1 SPVLATS
8 KVAAGV
14 LAAGAVAA
22 GGTGVAAF
30 NGALPTEIQ
39 QSAHDLVGAPA
50 PLATKAADAA
60 EAGQAKATD
69 AVETAQAKATDAAK
83 AGEDKAADAV
93 GAAKAKAED
102 ALAATPEAFGLC
114 TAFIHGGLK
123 ADTKV
128 PGFQSIVVAA
138 GGEANVE
145 SHFQAVAD
153 AGKAAAR
160 SCCPGCSGKG
170 KCPGCPRCP
179 CNTGRPRSA
188 DAGAH
193 RCSCRSRYRP
203 RFGPL
208 STQRLRFKGGAPSFR
223 TGSPTTLRTVAY
235 VTDGS
240 GNGGPEPG

>member
-1 SPVLATS
+1 MSLFTVLATS

-69 AVETAQAKATDAAK
+69 AVKTVQAKATDAAK
-83 AGEDKAADAV
+83 AGEDKATDAV
-93 GAAKAKAED
+93 DAAKSKAED
-102 ALAATPEAFGLC
+102 TLATTPEAFGLC

-123 ADTKV
+123 TDTKV

-145 SHFQAVAD
+145 SHCQAVVD
-153 AGKAAAR
+153 AGKAAGLKADG
-160 SCCPGCSGKG
+160 SA
-170 KCPGCPRCP
+170 
-179 CNTGRPRSA
+179 NANANA
-188 DAGAH
+188 DASVASKVPAVPAVPAVPG
-193 RCSCRSRYRP
+193 
-203 RFGPL
+203 
-208 STQRLRFKGGAPSFR
+208 TDGAPAVPA
-223 TGSPTTLRTVAY
+223 TPAVPAAPAAPALPTQVP
-235 VTDGS
+235 TDV
-240 GNGGPEPG
+240 PAAPGAGLDSVR

>member
-1 SPVLATS
+1 MSLFTVLATS

-69 AVETAQAKATDAAK
+69 AVEAAQAKATDAAK
-83 AGEDKAADAV
+83 TGEDKATDAV
-93 GAAKAKAED
+93 DAAKSKAED
-102 ALAATPEAFGLC
+102 TLATTPEAFGLC

-145 SHFQAVAD
+145 SHCQAVVD
-153 AGKAAAR
+153 AGKAAGLKA
-160 SCCPGCSGKG
+160 
-170 KCPGCPRCP
+170 
-179 CNTGRPRSA
+179 
-188 DAGAH
+188 
-193 RCSCRSRYRP
+193 
-203 RFGPL
+203 
-208 STQRLRFKGGAPSFR
+208 
-223 TGSPTTLRTVAY
+223 
-235 VTDGS
+235 DGS
-240 GNGGPEPG
+240 ANADGSASTDASVAAKVPAVPAVPAVPGTESAPAVPAVPATPAAPALPTQVPTDVPAAPGAGLDSVR

>member
-1 SPVLATS
+1 MSLFTVLATS

-83 AGEDKAADAV
+83 AGEAKAADAV
-93 GAAKAKAED
+93 DAAKSKAED
-102 ALAATPEAFGLC
+102 TLATTPEAFGLC

-145 SHFQAVAD
+145 SHCQAVVD
-153 AGKAAAR
+153 AGKAAGLKA
-160 SCCPGCSGKG
+160 
-170 KCPGCPRCP
+170 
-179 CNTGRPRSA
+179 
-188 DAGAH
+188 
-193 RCSCRSRYRP
+193 
-203 RFGPL
+203 
-208 STQRLRFKGGAPSFR
+208 
-223 TGSPTTLRTVAY
+223 
-235 VTDGS
+235 DGS
-240 GNGGPEPG
+240 ANADGDASVAAKVPAVPAVPAVPGTESAPAVPAVPATPAAPALPTQVPTDVPAAPGAGLDSVR

>member
-1 SPVLATS
+1 MSLFTVLATS

-60 EAGQAKATD
+60 EAGQAKATN

-93 GAAKAKAED
+93 DAAKSKAED
-102 ALAATPEAFGLC
+102 TLATTPEAFGLC

-145 SHFQAVAD
+145 SHCQAVVD
-153 AGKAAAR
+153 AGKAAGLKA
-160 SCCPGCSGKG
+160 
-170 KCPGCPRCP
+170 
-179 CNTGRPRSA
+179 
-188 DAGAH
+188 
-193 RCSCRSRYRP
+193 
-203 RFGPL
+203 
-208 STQRLRFKGGAPSFR
+208 
-223 TGSPTTLRTVAY
+223 
-235 VTDGS
+235 DGS
-240 GNGGPEPG
+240 ANADGSASTDASVAAKVPAVPAVPAVPGTESAPAVPAVPATPAAPALPTQVPTDVPAAPGAGLDSVR

>member
-1 SPVLATS
+1 MSLFTVLATS

-83 AGEDKAADAV
+83 AGEDKATDAV
-93 GAAKAKAED
+93 DAAKSKAED
-102 ALAATPEAFGLC
+102 TLAATPEAFGLC

-123 ADTKV
+123 ADAKV

-145 SHFQAVAD
+145 SHCQAVVD
-153 AGKAAAR
+153 AGKAAGLKA
-160 SCCPGCSGKG
+160 
-170 KCPGCPRCP
+170 
-179 CNTGRPRSA
+179 
-188 DAGAH
+188 
-193 RCSCRSRYRP
+193 
-203 RFGPL
+203 
-208 STQRLRFKGGAPSFR
+208 
-223 TGSPTTLRTVAY
+223 
-235 VTDGS
+235 DGS
-240 GNGGPEPG
+240 ANADGSASTDASVAAKVPAVPAVPAVPGTESAPAVPAVPATPAAPALPTQVPTDVPAAPGAGLDSVR

>member
-1 SPVLATS
+1 MSLFTVLATS

-83 AGEDKAADAV
+83 AGEDKATDAV
-93 GAAKAKAED
+93 DAAKSKAED
-102 ALAATPEAFGLC
+102 TLATTPEAFGLC

-145 SHFQAVAD
+145 SHCQAVVD
-153 AGKAAAR
+153 AGKAAGLKA
-160 SCCPGCSGKG
+160 
-170 KCPGCPRCP
+170 
-179 CNTGRPRSA
+179 
-188 DAGAH
+188 
-193 RCSCRSRYRP
+193 
-203 RFGPL
+203 
-208 STQRLRFKGGAPSFR
+208 
-223 TGSPTTLRTVAY
+223 
-235 VTDGS
+235 DGS
-240 GNGGPEPG
+240 ANADGSASTDASVAAKVPAVPAVPAVPGTESAPAVPAVPATPAAPALPTQVPTDVPAAPGAGLDSVR

>member
-1 SPVLATS
+1 MSLFTVLATS

-83 AGEDKAADAV
+83 TGEDKATDAV
-93 GAAKAKAED
+93 DAAKSKAED
-102 ALAATPEAFGLC
+102 TLATTPEAFGLC

-145 SHFQAVAD
+145 SHCQAVVD
-153 AGKAAAR
+153 AGKAAGLKA
-160 SCCPGCSGKG
+160 
-170 KCPGCPRCP
+170 
-179 CNTGRPRSA
+179 
-188 DAGAH
+188 
-193 RCSCRSRYRP
+193 
-203 RFGPL
+203 
-208 STQRLRFKGGAPSFR
+208 
-223 TGSPTTLRTVAY
+223 
-235 VTDGS
+235 DGS
-240 GNGGPEPG
+240 ANADGSASTDASVAAKVPAVPAVPAVPGTESAPAVPAVPATPAAPALPTQVPTDVPAAPGAGLDSVR

>member
-1 SPVLATS
+1 MSLFTVLATS

-69 AVETAQAKATDAAK
+69 AVETVQAKATDAAK
-83 AGEDKAADAV
+83 TGEDKATDAV
-93 GAAKAKAED
+93 DAAKSKAED
-102 ALAATPEAFGLC
+102 TLATTPEAFGLC

-145 SHFQAVAD
+145 SHCQAVVD
-153 AGKAAAR
+153 AGKAAGLKA
-160 SCCPGCSGKG
+160 
-170 KCPGCPRCP
+170 
-179 CNTGRPRSA
+179 
-188 DAGAH
+188 
-193 RCSCRSRYRP
+193 
-203 RFGPL
+203 
-208 STQRLRFKGGAPSFR
+208 
-223 TGSPTTLRTVAY
+223 
-235 VTDGS
+235 DGS
-240 GNGGPEPG
+240 ANADGSASTDASVAAKVPAVPAVPAVPGTESAPAVPAVPATPAAPALPTQVPTDVPAAPGAGLDSVR

>member
-1 SPVLATS
+1 MSLFTVLATS

-93 GAAKAKAED
+93 DAAKSKAED
-102 ALAATPEAFGLC
+102 TLATTPEAFGLC

-145 SHFQAVAD
+145 SHCQAVVD
-153 AGKAAAR
+153 AGKAAGLKADG
-160 SCCPGCSGKG
+160 SA
-170 KCPGCPRCP
+170 
-179 CNTGRPRSA
+179 NA
-188 DAGAH
+188 DADASVAAKVPAVPAVPAVPGTESAPAVPAVPATPAAPALPTQVPTDVPAAPGAGLDSV
-193 RCSCRSRYRP
+193 R
-203 RFGPL
+203 
-208 STQRLRFKGGAPSFR
+208 
-223 TGSPTTLRTVAY
+223 
-235 VTDGS
+235 
-240 GNGGPEPG
+240 

>member
-1 SPVLATS
+1 MSLFTVLATS

-69 AVETAQAKATDAAK
+69 AVETVQAKATDAAK
-83 AGEDKAADAV
+83 TGEDKATDAV
-93 GAAKAKAED
+93 DAAKSKAED
-102 ALAATPEAFGLC
+102 TLATTPEAFGLC

-128 PGFQSIVVAA
+128 PDFQSIVVAA

-145 SHFQAVAD
+145 SHCQAVVD
-153 AGKAAAR
+153 AGKAAGLKA
-160 SCCPGCSGKG
+160 
-170 KCPGCPRCP
+170 
-179 CNTGRPRSA
+179 
-188 DAGAH
+188 
-193 RCSCRSRYRP
+193 
-203 RFGPL
+203 
-208 STQRLRFKGGAPSFR
+208 
-223 TGSPTTLRTVAY
+223 
-235 VTDGS
+235 DGS
-240 GNGGPEPG
+240 ANADGSASTDASVAAKVPAVPAVPAVPGTESAPAVPAVPATPAAPALPTQVPTDVPAAPGAGLDSVR

>member
-1 SPVLATS
+1 MSLFTVLATS

-93 GAAKAKAED
+93 DAAKSKAED
-102 ALAATPEAFGLC
+102 TLAATPEAFGLC

-145 SHFQAVAD
+145 SHCQAVVD
-153 AGKAAAR
+153 AGKAAGLKADG
-160 SCCPGCSGKG
+160 SA
-170 KCPGCPRCP
+170 
-179 CNTGRPRSA
+179 NA
-188 DAGAH
+188 DADASVAAKVPAVPAVPAVPGTESA
-193 RCSCRSRYRP
+193 P
-203 RFGPL
+203 AVPAVPATPAAPAL
-208 STQRLRFKGGAPSFR
+208 PTQVPTDVPAAPG
-223 TGSPTTLRTVAY
+223 TGLDSVR
-235 VTDGS
+235 
-240 GNGGPEPG
+240 